1 MTELHTPQLSAHAL
15 GQRMRDQ
22 ARETHLIFNSI
33 LVSVAVANAA
43 YVLALLLASGIS
55 LALWLPFLMASLGFV
70 FVTLAGTLPGN
81 LLLVSLPDWSS
92 TAFPLFQTMTLFLMF
107 SLLMPVGTTLPLL
120 VDWYLAVGAHSL
132 IGAFWMRDG
141 ATKMAGASYEAVL
154 IPLVQSHVSTIRRWS
169 IGAASVGTL
178 WVACWVVIRFWMAAH
193 QPELL
198 RWQGWLGLV
207 ALAGSIGIIVRHERY
222 RRAFVQMA
230 LQAD

>member
-55 LALWLPFLMASLGFV
+55 PTLWLPFLMASLGFV

-81 LLLVSLPDWSS
+81 LLLVSMPDWS
-92 TAFPLFQTMTLFLMF
+92 AGALPLFQTMALFLMF
-107 SLLMPVGTTLPLL
+107 SLLMPVGSTLPLL

-132 IGAFWMRDG
+132 IGAFWMRHVVS
-141 ATKMAGASYEAVL
+141 KMTAASYEAAL
-154 IPLVQSHVSTIRRWS
+154 LPLFQSHVSWARRTS
-169 IGAASVGTL
+169 IKAASVGTF
-178 WVACWVVIRFWMAAH
+178 WVSVWVVIRFWVAPH
-193 QPELL
+193 HPELL
-198 RWQGWLGLV
+198 RWQGLLGLM
-207 ALAGSIGIIVRHERY
+207 ALVGSIGIIALNERY
-222 RRAFVQMA
+222 RRVFVRQA
-230 LQAD
+230 LLIE

>member
-1 MTELHTPQLSAHAL
+1 MTESHTHQLSTRAL

-22 ARETHLIFNSI
+22 ARETHLILQSI

-43 YVLALLLASGIS
+43 YVLALLLASRIS
-55 LALWLPFLMASLGFV
+55 PALWLPFLMASLGFV

-81 LLLVSLPDWSS
+81 LLLVSMPDWSS

-132 IGAFWMRDG
+132 IGAFWMRHG
-141 ATKMAGASYEAVL
+141 ASKMAGASYEAVL
-154 IPLVQSHVSTIRRWS
+154 ITLVQSHVSTIRRWS

-178 WVACWVVIRFWMAAH
+178 WVACWMVIRFWVAPYH
-193 QPELL
+193 PELL
-198 RWQGWLGLV
+198 RWQAFLGLV

-222 RRAFVQMA
+222 RRAFVRQA
-230 LQAD
+230 LLIE